1 MVRESREDVTPRGA
15 EYSQEVDEERII
27 LAARVSWGAI
37 FAGSAMAMAVWFVL
51 SMLGAAIGLSS
62 FDPSQESNPLSGFGV
77 GVGLWLALQII
88 IALFVGG
95 WVAGRLAGKPRGL
108 DGALNAG
115 VVWALTVL
123 LGVFGFAKF
132 SASVVSG
139 LGTVVSA
146 GASVAVDAVG
156 GVIDEVGQ
164 QTPEGARGRVV
175 GNIQQQAQRMLR
187 QTETRE
193 LQPEQLRQR
202 AREIEDIARESAE
215 DIAANPQQ
223 AQQELSQAINQAFAS
238 LDGVVD
244 AVDRDALVNALVART
259 EMSRPEAQQTVD
271 AWAKTYEEAVSGL
284 QQTGEDIADSAQA
297 VATDATDAIARA
309 LWWMLLGIALGLI
322 AALAGGYLGSPSL
335 ETWRR
340 HQRRRQRVVYAGRRG
355 PTTPS

>member
-1 MVRESREDVTPRGA
+1 MVIESREDVTPRDS
-15 EYSQEVDEERII
+15 EYSQEFDEERII
-27 LAARVSWGAI
+27 PPARASWGAI

-51 SMLGAAIGLSS
+51 SMLGTAIGLST

-77 GVGLWLALQII
+77 GIGLWLAVQII

-132 SASVVSG
+132 SSSVVSG
-139 LGTVVSA
+139 LTTIVST
-146 GASVAVDAVG
+146 GASVAADAVG

-164 QTPEGARGRVV
+164 QTPEGARGKIV
-175 GNIQQQAQRMLR
+175 GTIQQEAQQVLR
-187 QTETRE
+187 QTDTRE
-193 LQPEQLRQR
+193 LQPEQLTEK
-202 AREIEDIARESAE
+202 ADDLGDIARDTAE

-238 LDGVVD
+238 LDGVAD
-244 AVDRDALVNALVART
+244 AVDRDAVVSILVART
-259 EMSRPEAQQTVD
+259 DMSRAQARQTVD
-271 AWAKTYEEAVSGL
+271 QWAKTYEDGMSGL
-284 QQTGEDIADSAQA
+284 KEAGENVAGTAKSL
-297 VATDATDAIARA
+297 ATDATDAIAKA

-322 AALAGGYLGSPSL
+322 AALGGGYLGSPNL
-335 ETWRR
+335 DTWRR
-340 HQRRRQRVVYAGRRG
+340 HQRRRQRVVYAGRSR
-355 PTTPS
+355 TTRPR